1 MIPDIKASADTTMKK
16 VWFVD
21 VVTDYGLACL
31 HSVPVHV
38 ALEQCAELLDAEY
51 IAVVDQNCP
60 LFKGTEKWLRV
71 LHFRKPTHDL
81 GQFPVVKTKLR
92 GFCELWIRIR
102 SLLKDINHNASYI
115 IIHLDW
121 ANLYQILAV
130 WFSVASLA
138 TRNKTMVWIHFDRI
152 VGWQEKKIGRFVRS
166 LFNVFPIKLWGTTY
180 TSEIADGNRKC
191 GLVVDILPLPLNP
204 ALHAFACNHSP
215 ANKINV
221 LCERSDKLMCW
232 LLVSRPEQGLE
243 LLPSIID
250 HSSASNFPKKFI
262 KCFVSERANIT

>member
-1 MIPDIKASADTTMKK
+1 
-16 VWFVD
+16 
-21 VVTDYGLACL
+21 
-31 HSVPVHV
+31 
-38 ALEQCAELLDAEY
+38 
-51 IAVVDQNCP
+51 
-60 LFKGTEKWLRV
+60 
-71 LHFRKPTHDL
+71 
-81 GQFPVVKTKLR
+81 
-92 GFCELWIRIR
+92 
-102 SLLKDINHNASYI
+102 
-115 IIHLDW
+115 
-121 ANLYQILAV
+121 
-130 WFSVASLA
+130 
-138 TRNKTMVWIHFDRI
+138 MVWIHFDRI

-262 KCFVSERANIT
+262 KCFVSERANITENSEIELVKLPFFVSDDNYQSCFDKCEVVLLPYSANSYSGRGADTLWHI